1 MSYLKF
7 DKNIMTNLSQS
18 LPKEMLRTNRSGA
31 YHCTTIVDCNTRKQH
46 GLLVIPIP
54 EMDDDNHVLLSSF
67 DETVIQHGAP
77 FNLGLHKYQGDCF
90 SPNGHKYIREF
101 TCETVPKT
109 TYRVGESFSVKR
121 KSLYRMR
128 TAFLYDIHCSKPI
141 PIRHC
146 NFALSLRSAM
156 PIPCVWPTVCSM
168 AITMLW
174 KTV

>member
-90 SPNGHKYIREF
+90 SPNGHKYGNLHVRR
-101 TCETVPKT
+101 
-109 TYRVGESFSVKR
+109 YRRRLIASGESFSVKR

-146 NFALSLRSAM
+146 NFALSLRSVM

>member
-77 FNLGLHKYQGDCF
+77 STWDYIN
-90 SPNGHKYIREF
+90 IREIVSAP
-101 TCETVPKT
+101 TGINIYGNLHVRR
-109 TYRVGESFSVKR
+109 YRRRLIASGESFSVKR

-168 AITMLW
+168 VITMLW